1 MNLKKDRAESVV
13 SFDQILKKLRSSVTM
28 MVEPVSFTL
37 IERFGRDP
45 YILLISCILSLRT
58 KDAVTLAAS
67 LRLFEQGK
75 TPESLSQISLENFQ
89 KLIYPVGFFCQ
100 KSVQIKKINKILI
113 EKYDGRVPS
122 TKQELLALPGVGI
135 KTANLVLG
143 LGFQIPALCVDIHVH
158 RIANRLGL
166 VATKTPEETER
177 ELAKIVPQEHWIEL
191 NRLLV
196 MWGQNMCVPVSP
208 YCSKCPLLTICSRN
222 SIVKSR

>member
-1 MNLKKDRAESVV
+1 MEDRVESLV

-89 KLIYPVGFFCQ
+89 KLIYPVGFFRQ

-113 EKYDGRVPS
+113 EKYNSKVPLA
-122 TKQELLALPGVGI
+122 KQELLALPGVGI

-177 ELAKIVPQEHWIEL
+177 ELTKIVPQEHWIEL

-208 YCSKCPLLTICSRN
+208 YCSKCPLLNMCPRN
-222 SIVKSR
+222 GVTKSR